1 MFTLPEKFRAKYP
14 YGHPLYSEPN
24 NPHGGCFLIPH
35 PNDKKL
41 VLKVIATPGISD
53 HPWEHVS
60 VTIGQVKNSHPIHRC
75 PTWEEM
81 CYIKDFFWDKN
92 DVVVQFH
99 PAESDYVSTHD
110 YCLHL
115 WRKQN
120 QNFETPDPILV
131 GFVTGKKID

>member
-1 MFTLPEKFRAKYP
+1 MFALPEKFRHSFP
-14 YGHPLYSEPN
+14 VGHQMYSPPN
-24 NPHGGCFLIPH
+24 YAGGGYFVVPH
-35 PNDKKL
+35 PHEKKL
-41 VLKVIATPGISD
+41 ILKVIATPGTD
-53 HPWEHVS
+53 QYPWEHVS
-60 VTIGQVKNSHPIHRC
+60 VTLGQATNPHPINRC

-81 CYIKDFFWDKN
+81 CFVKDLFWGKD

-120 QNFETPDPILV
+120 QNFETPDPSLV
-131 GFVTGKKID
+131 GYVTGKKIN